1 MFCIFHNENDLTRL
15 LCKLFFLSYI
25 WGIPHKSEPTGAV
38 ERKYRIVP
46 VCSVCFDKR
55 RYGGTPDEFDI
66 RFRAHHE
73 RCKRNLQPIRYLPE
87 YRDGWVGH
95 AAFDLSEHAFAYA
108 GAFRYGLKAE
118 FPLFP
123 QALEVFR
130 YNQAD
135 IFQGRYP
142 VRI

>member
-1 MFCIFHNENDLTRL
+1 MRF
-15 LCKLFFLSYI
+15 
-25 WGIPHKSEPTGAV
+25 GIKPCSRIQLNGVHLEPTGAV

-46 VCSVCFDKR
+46 VCSVCFHKR

-95 AAFDLSEHAFAYA
+95 AAFDLSEHAFAYT

-135 IFQGRYP
+135 IFQERYP